1 MKNKPRIILILL
13 FAAALA
19 GVLWYVSRPK
29 LIPVS
34 LVTVE
39 RGDVQATV
47 ANTRAGTVE
56 ACQRARLSPAIGGQ
70 IAALPV
76 HEGDTVEQDQ
86 ILLELW
92 NADRAAEVEFA
103 RRSLTASRATAREVC
118 IAAEVATR
126 EAKRLTELHKQ
137 KLASEEL
144 ADRARGDAQA
154 RAAGCEAARDG
165 IKVSDARLDVAKATL
180 ERTILRAPFAGT
192 VAEINGELG
201 EFVTPSPVGIPTP
214 PAVDLLDNSCLYIKA
229 PIDEVD
235 APAIRTGMRARI
247 SLDAFPDR
255 TFPGFVRRIAPYVL
269 DVEKQAR
276 TVDIEA
282 EIENA
287 EQTSLLPG
295 YSADVEVIIATEE
308 NTLRIP
314 AQAVLAGDKVLMYQ
328 EADGLLEERD
338 IETGVRN
345 WEYVQV
351 VAGLGEGEEV
361 VLSVDREGIQDGAL
375 VTPE

>member
-1 MKNKPRIILILL
+1 MKNKRRIILILIL
-13 FAAALA
+13 AAML
-19 GVLWYVSRPK
+19 GGTLWYVSRPK
-29 LIPVS
+29 PIPVG
-34 LVTVE
+34 LATVE

-56 ACQRARLSPAIGGQ
+56 ACQRARLSPAMGGQ
-70 IAALPV
+70 ISALPV
-76 HEGDTVEQDQ
+76 HEGDEVERDQ
-86 ILLELW
+86 VLLELW
-92 NADRAAEVEFA
+92 NEDLAAEVEFA

-118 IAAEVATR
+118 VTADVAAR
-126 EAKRLTELHKQ
+126 EAKRLTELHRQ
-137 KLASEEL
+137 KLASEEQ
-144 ADRARGDAQA
+144 ADRARGDAEA
-154 RAAGCEAARDG
+154 RAAGCEAARDS
-165 IKVSDARLDVAKATL
+165 IQVSDARLDVAKAAL

-214 PAVDLLDNSCLYIKA
+214 PAVDLVDLSCLYIKA

-247 SLDAFPDR
+247 SLDAFPDQ

-269 DVEKQAR
+269 DIEKQAR

-287 EQTSLLPG
+287 DETPLLPG
-295 YSADVEVIIATEE
+295 YSADVEVILATEQD
-308 NTLRIP
+308 TLRIP
-314 AQAVLAGDKVLMYQ
+314 AQAVLAGDKVLRYR
-328 EADGLLEERD
+328 EADGLLEQHSV
-338 IETGVRN
+338 ETGVRN

-351 VAGLGEGEEV
+351 VSGLEEGDRV
-361 VLSVDREGIQDGAL
+361 VLSVDREGVQDGAL
-375 VTPE
+375 ATPE